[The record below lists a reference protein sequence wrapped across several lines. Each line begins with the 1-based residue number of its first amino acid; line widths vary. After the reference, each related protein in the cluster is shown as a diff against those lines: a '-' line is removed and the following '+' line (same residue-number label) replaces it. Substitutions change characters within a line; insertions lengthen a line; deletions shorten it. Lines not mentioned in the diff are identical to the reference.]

1 MVQSCRGDFLKQLHL
16 IILMTFFFLKSL
28 SPNYGFTELQT
39 QELRRKQRAVNAF
52 REHRGQ

>member
-16 IILMTFFFLKSL
+16 IILMTFFFKSL

-52 REHRGQ
+52 REHGGW

>member
-16 IILMTFFFLKSL
+16 IILMTFFFKSL

-52 REHRGQ
+52 REHGGR